1 MTCWVVSEVTLPVL
15 YEVGIDDAL
24 LNTKSA
30 VTEES
35 SAKGK
40 WVSCLIVRD
49 RYSWHL
55 EISPKNMLKMV
66 RFVPKIF
73 FKQSPVRRTS
83 LRWTMAVFAARYEVI
98 LSLVSR
104 NCTSRPLGRHEHQKQ
119 NRPSAKKHL
128 HFWSD
133 LLNFSHKLK
142 LKRKLDMLE
151 FRDLGHF
158 KINFLFRLYFSF
170 SSSVNVPFFFG
181 GIWVLVSLVEGKPL
195 DGIIIETT
203 GLADPAPVA
212 QTFFADE
219 FVRLAQLADDFS
231 LEGLLQ
237 AKESPCLDM
246 KKNMMENSTFFHLK

>member
-1 MTCWVVSEVTLPVL
+1 MTCWVVSEVILPVL

-40 WVSCLIVRD
+40 WVSCLTVRD

-66 RFVPKIF
+66 RFVPNIF

-119 NRPSAKKHL
+119 NRPSAKKAPA
-128 HFWSD
+128 F
-133 LLNFSHKLK
+133 LK
-142 LKRKLDMLE
+142 WFVELFPQIKTKKKI
-151 FRDLGHF
+151 GHA
-158 KINFLFRLYFSF
+158 
-170 SSSVNVPFFFG
+170 
-181 GIWVLVSLVEGKPL
+181 WV
-195 DGIIIETT
+195 
-203 GLADPAPVA
+203 
-212 QTFFADE
+212 
-219 FVRLAQLADDFS
+219 
-231 LEGLLQ
+231 
-237 AKESPCLDM
+237 
-246 KKNMMENSTFFHLK
+246 

>member
-1 MTCWVVSEVTLPVL
+1 MKVVVWSFGGDLDFRTTFLKINMIVRIALDVVPRTT
-15 YEVGIDDAL
+15 L
-24 LNTKSA
+24 LNYILDVNHGKKIAIIENEFGEACIVHDMLSCFWSYSA
-30 VTEES
+30 RFVWGWYRWCPSQHEKCCYGGVF

-40 WVSCLIVRD
+40 WMSCLTVRD

-158 KINFLFRLYFSF
+158 KIKFFFGCISF
-170 SSSVNVPFFFG
+170 SSSIFDHFFLWDLSSC
-181 GIWVLVSLVEGKPL
+181 ISRVRASL
-195 DGIIIETT
+195 
-203 GLADPAPVA
+203 
-212 QTFFADE
+212 
-219 FVRLAQLADDFS
+219 
-231 LEGLLQ
+231 
-237 AKESPCLDM
+237 
-246 KKNMMENSTFFHLK
+246 